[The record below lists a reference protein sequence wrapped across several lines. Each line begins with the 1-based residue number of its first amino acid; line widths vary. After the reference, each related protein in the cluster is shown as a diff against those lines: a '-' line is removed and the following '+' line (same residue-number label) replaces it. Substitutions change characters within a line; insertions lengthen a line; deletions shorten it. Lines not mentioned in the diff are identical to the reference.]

1 MVYTINNDT
10 IQAVVNTDAG
20 RQFKLTANEVES
32 FCTADWPEGQEHQ
45 DWLDTATPEEIAD
58 WVIAGRSE

>member
-1 MVYTINNDT
+1 MNYTIDKDA
-10 IQAVVNTDAG
+10 IQAVVSSASG
-20 RQFKLTANEVES
+20 RQYSLTAEEVEL

-58 WVIAGRSE
+58 WVIAGRR